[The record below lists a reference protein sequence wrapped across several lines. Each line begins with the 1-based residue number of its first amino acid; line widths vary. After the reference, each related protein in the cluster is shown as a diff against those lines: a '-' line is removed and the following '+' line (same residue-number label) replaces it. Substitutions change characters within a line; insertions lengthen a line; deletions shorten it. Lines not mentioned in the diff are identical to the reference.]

1 MSVITADIFLVVFAG
16 LLGGLLARLLRQP
29 LVLGYILAGI
39 MVGPYTGGATVTNV
53 EHIADLADVGAALL
67 LFSLGLEFKVKD
79 LLPIGRIAFIGSTI
93 QVVLTFI
100 LGTLFG
106 KFLGWQLIPSLWLA
120 AAIVSSSTALILKT
134 LSDKGLRRTLSG
146 KIMLG
151 VSIVQDLLVIPIM
164 ILLVS
169 LSTNGLELSSLM
181 NPLLSSLAFGLL
193 MGGLAVK
200 VMPWALHH
208 IARLDSHE
216 LFMLLIVSIGLGI
229 GYVSHLFG
237 LSLAFG
243 AFVAGLVLSESD
255 YGHKALSEMI
265 PLRDL
270 FGLLFFASIGML
282 FDPGF
287 VFANITTIVGLV
299 IVITSGKGL
308 ILAGVGRAFGYR
320 RIVPLA
326 MFFGMIP
333 ISEIAFIIVRT
344 ALSINAIDERVYLTI
359 LNVVIIS
366 MILGPVVAGFSGPV
380 YGFIRR
386 FRPETELKSV
396 NLPETGMTGHVVMTG
411 GSQFSEYLADAMQK
425 QQVSFIVIEPN
436 YQSFFNLAA
445 RGLPLLFGE
454 PDRSGI
460 LVSAGV
466 ERARLLIVA
475 ESELVISEQVI
486 GAAHG
491 VNPSLPI
498 ILLTNSLEKSSEFAE
513 KPLVQVILLERQV
526 ANDIASCA
534 AVNLQDG
541 VDGMFADS
549 GCLKRPR

>member
-1 MSVITADIFLVVFAG
+1 
-16 LLGGLLARLLRQP
+16 
-29 LVLGYILAGI
+29 
-39 MVGPYTGGATVTNV
+39 
-53 EHIADLADVGAALL
+53 
-67 LFSLGLEFKVKD
+67 
-79 LLPIGRIAFIGSTI
+79 
-93 QVVLTFI
+93 
-100 LGTLFG
+100 
-106 KFLGWQLIPSLWLA
+106 
-120 AAIVSSSTALILKT
+120 
-134 LSDKGLRRTLSG
+134 
-146 KIMLG
+146 
-151 VSIVQDLLVIPIM
+151 
-164 ILLVS
+164 
-169 LSTNGLELSSLM
+169 SSLM

-193 MGGLAVK
+193 MGVMAGK

-216 LFMLLIVSIGLGI
+216 LFMLLLVSIGLGI

-333 ISEIAFIIVRT
+333 ISEIAFIVVRT

-396 NLPETGMTGHVVMTG
+396 NLPETDMTGHVVMTG
-411 GSQFSEYLADAMQK
+411 GSPFSEYLADAMQK
-425 QQVSFIVIEPN
+425 QQVPFIVIEPN

-445 RGLPLLFGE
+445 RRLPLLFGE

-460 LVSAGV
+460 LLSAGV

-475 ESELVISEQVI
+475 ESELVIPEQVI
-486 GAAHG
+486 GTAHG
-491 VNPSLPI
+491 VNPLLPI

>member
-1 MSVITADIFLVVFAG
+1 MSVITADIFLVIFAG
-16 LLGGLLARLLRQP
+16 LFGGLVARLLKQP

-106 KFLGWQLIPSLWLA
+106 KSLGWQLIPSFWLA

-169 LSTNGLELSSLM
+169 LSTNGLELSSLL

-193 MGGLAVK
+193 MGVMAVK
-200 VMPWALHH
+200 VMPWVLHH

-229 GYVSHLFG
+229 GYISHLFG

-243 AFVAGLVLSESD
+243 AFVAGLVLSESE
-255 YGHKALSEMI
+255 YGHKALSEMV

-282 FDPGF
+282 FDPWF
-287 VFANITTIVGLV
+287 VVANIVTIVVMVLV
-299 IVITSGKGL
+299 ITTVKGL

-333 ISEIAFIIVRT
+333 ISEIAFIVVRN
-344 ALSINAIDERVYLTI
+344 ALGINAIDQQTYLTI

-396 NLPETGMTGHVVMTG
+396 NLPEAGMTDHVVMTG
-411 GSQFSEYLADAMQK
+411 GGVFSEYLADALQK
-425 QQVSFIVIEPN
+425 QGTAFMVIEPN

-454 PDRSGI
+454 PDRPGI
-460 LVSAGV
+460 LASAGI

-475 ESELVISEQVI
+475 ESDLVISGEVI
-486 GAAHG
+486 SAARAM
-491 VNPSLPI
+491 NSSLPI
-498 ILLTNSLEKSSEFAE
+498 ILLTNSLEMTSEFAE
-513 KPLVQVILLERQV
+513 KPLVQVVLLERQV
-526 ANDIASCA
+526 ANDIARCA
-534 AVNLQDG
+534 AGNLQTG
-541 VDGMFADS
+541 TEGIFADS
-549 GCLKRPR
+549 GCLKRPQ